1 MFYEFANLDMHT
13 KYYVL
18 TIIMTLVV
26 ATFHKLETN
35 TTNGFAYAMS
45 AIVLNPLTKAITLLL
60 WVISIAMMLQ

>member
-1 MFYEFANLDMHT
+1 MFYEFFNLDFHT

-35 TTNGFAYAMS
+35 TTNGFVFAVS
-45 AIVLNPLTKAITLLL
+45 AIVLNPATKAITLLL